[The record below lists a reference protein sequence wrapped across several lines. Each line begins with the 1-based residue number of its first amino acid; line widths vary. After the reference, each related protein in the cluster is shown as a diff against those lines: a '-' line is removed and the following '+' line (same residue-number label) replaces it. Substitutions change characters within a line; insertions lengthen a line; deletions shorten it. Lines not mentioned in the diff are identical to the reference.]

1 LKKPFNVSSSICEGE
16 NYMSKPKVLIM
27 VHGGV
32 AEYLCMG
39 DVDVVLVDEDN
50 IDAGDP
56 RVELDPEWGPHM
68 RGVYDLPNSK
78 YVCITQ
84 SDAARPTD

>member
-1 LKKPFNVSSSICEGE
+1 MN
-16 NYMSKPKVLIM
+16 KPKVLIL

-39 DVDVVLVDEDN
+39 DVDVQVVDEDN

-56 RVELDPEWGPHM
+56 RVELDPEWAPYLS
-68 RGVYDLPNSK
+68 GVFNLPYSK
-78 YVCITQ
+78 YVYIAEPQEPATF
-84 SDAARPTD
+84 

>member
-1 LKKPFNVSSSICEGE
+1 
-16 NYMSKPKVLIM
+16 MSKPRVLIM

-39 DVDVVLVDEDN
+39 DVDVQVVDEDN

-56 RVELDPEWGPHM
+56 RVALDPVWEPYLQGA
-68 RGVYDLPNSK
+68 YSLPNSR
-78 YVCITQ
+78 YVYICTEDVSQ
-84 SDAARPTD
+84 PVQD

>member
-1 LKKPFNVSSSICEGE
+1 
-16 NYMSKPKVLIM
+16 MRKPKVLIM

-39 DVDVVLVDEDN
+39 DVEVVLVDEDN

-56 RVELDPEWGPHM
+56 RVELDPEWVPYM
-68 RGVYDLPNSK
+68 KGVYDLPHSK
-78 YVCITQ
+78 YVYIGQ
-84 SDAARPTD
+84 STKGVSLS

>member
-1 LKKPFNVSSSICEGE
+1 
-16 NYMSKPKVLIM
+16 MSKPKVLIM

-68 RGVYDLPNSK
+68 KGVYDLPHSK
-78 YVCITQ
+78 YVYVGQ
-84 SDAARPTD
+84 GDDEGAKGVSFARRRD

>member
-1 LKKPFNVSSSICEGE
+1 MIAGPNSGGEMNKPR
-16 NYMSKPKVLIM
+16 VLII

-39 DVDVVLVDEDN
+39 DVDVQVVDEDN

-56 RVELDPEWGPHM
+56 RVELDPEWAPYLE
-68 RGVYDLPNSK
+68 GVYDLPHSR
-78 YVCITQ
+78 YVYIGPDQ
-84 SDAARPTD
+84 GVRPESN

>member
-1 LKKPFNVSSSICEGE
+1 
-16 NYMSKPKVLIM
+16 MSKPKVLIM

-32 AEYLCMG
+32 AEYFCMG

-56 RVELDPEWGPHM
+56 RVELDPEWGPYM
-68 RGVYDLPNSK
+68 KGVYDLPHSK
-78 YVCITQ
+78 YVYIGQ
-84 SDAARPTD
+84 GDGKSKGPGPN